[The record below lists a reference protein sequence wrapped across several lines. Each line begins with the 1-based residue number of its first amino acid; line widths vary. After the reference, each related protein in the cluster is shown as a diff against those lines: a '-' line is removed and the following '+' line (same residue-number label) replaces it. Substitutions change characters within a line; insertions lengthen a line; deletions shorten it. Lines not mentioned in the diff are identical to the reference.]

1 MDLEAIAPVLQTLI
15 KETLEEKVYPFGFAN
30 YQGLGDK
37 VASGRLRDSITVE
50 VQQEQGMSV
59 LQILAEDYL
68 QFVQSGR
75 LPNPRG
81 VPIGNLIAWIK
92 ARGLKGRDKNGRFI
106 SDTSFAFAIQT
117 NIKKF
122 GIRPSNLLDK
132 ALEKIESDP
141 RITELVEQAAYDE
154 LINLL
159 RGI

>member
-1 MDLEAIAPVLQTLI
+1 MNLEAIAPVLQTLI

-30 YQGLGDK
+30 YQGLSDK

-81 VPIGNLIAWIK
+81 VPISNLIAWIK